1 MWSEI
6 GVVPLTQLD
15 ASNRRFLWTRTSHV
29 ANKRDENREFVV
41 RNCTRP
47 LLLFRSVKLKSA
59 DQTEESRRCE
69 ADQTQQPNL
78 HELSDCS
85 CRFNP
90 SDGKSGFK
98 WFNLF
103 ATECSPRRSGGQI
116 KCCRASC
123 SVNSTTNSSISS
135 QWRGYRRP
143 LEFDARRTTVVCK
156 ICPGYWT
163 IGQSAVCR
171 SNFILI
177 SKYITRATES
187 VIARYSA
194 SV

>member
-6 GVVPLTQLD
+6 GVVPND
-15 ASNRRFLWTRTSHV
+15 AVRRVKW
-29 ANKRDENREFVV
+29 KIFVV
-41 RNCTRP
+41 KDKPRRNQARRKQRVLWPELTRL
-47 LLLFRSVKLKSA
+47 LLLFRAINLKSA
-59 DQTEESRRCE
+59 DQTEEPRRCE

-103 ATECSPRRSGGQI
+103 ATECSPRRSGGQV
-116 KCCRASC
+116 KYCRASC

-135 QWRGYRRP
+135 QWRGYRRL
-143 LEFDARRTTVVCK
+143 LEFGERRATEVQ
-156 ICPGYWT
+156 GFA
-163 IGQSAVCR
+163 QDFELLNNLQVCR
-171 SNFILI
+171 SDIV
-177 SKYITRATES
+177 T
-187 VIARYSA
+187 
-194 SV
+194 

>member
-1 MWSEI
+1 MDKDK
-6 GVVPLTQLD
+6 P
-15 ASNRRFLWTRTSHV
+15 RRNQARRKQRVCGQKLNETTI
-29 ANKRDENREFVV
+29 
-41 RNCTRP
+41 T
-47 LLLFRSVKLKSA
+47 FRSVKLKSA

-103 ATECSPRRSGGQI
+103 ATECSPRRSGGQV
-116 KCCRASC
+116 KYCRASC

-135 QWRGYRRP
+135 QWRGYRRQ
-143 LEFDARRTTVVCK
+143 LEFGERRTTVVCK

-177 SKYITRATES
+177 SEYITVAIRS